1 MEVSLN
7 QGVTQSTGSASYIDR
22 LNEKRDKE
30 EEKLASGKRINGAAD
45 DAAGLQITERLTSQI
60 NNDVQLANN
69 NQDQLNINN
78 VQDGQLSAIQEGL
91 ARANTLSVQSGTP
104 LADQSAIQA
113 EFNQIAEQVNTVAG
127 EALGDANFLSGL
139 NAADPQATQAALE
152 NAYNQ
157 LAETSSSLGAQNN
170 SLSSQVSTYQTAV
183 VNVSSS
189 RSNIQDSDYS
199 QTSTQQQQAGVQLQA
214 SVINAKD
221 EEARKGLLVNQLV

>member
-45 DAAGLQITERLTSQI
+45 DAAGLQIAERLTSQI

-69 NQDQLNINN
+69 NQDQININN

-91 ARANTLSVQSGTP
+91 ARANTLSVQSGNP

>member
-22 LNEKRDKE
+22 LNEKREKE

-45 DAAGLQITERLTSQI
+45 DAAGLQIAERLTSQI

-69 NQDQLNINN
+69 SQDQVNINK

-91 ARANTLSVQSGTP
+91 ARANTLSVQSANP

-113 EFNQIAEQVNTVAG
+113 EFNQIAEQINTVAG

-139 NAADPQATQAALE
+139 DAADPQATQAALE

-157 LAETSSSLGAQNN
+157 IAETSSSLGAQNN

-189 RSNIQDSDYS
+189 RSRIQDSDYS

-221 EEARKGLLVNQLV
+221 EEARKGLLINQLI